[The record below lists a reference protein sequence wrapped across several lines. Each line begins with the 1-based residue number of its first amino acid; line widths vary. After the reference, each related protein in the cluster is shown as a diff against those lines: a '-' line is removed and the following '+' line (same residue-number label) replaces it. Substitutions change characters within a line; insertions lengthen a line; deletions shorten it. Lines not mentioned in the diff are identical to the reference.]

1 MYKILAIVV
10 AMMASVIN
18 VFAQAGEKV
27 DGFVS
32 SAVTTNTGNKS
43 VEMADALRAD
53 GKIWVV
59 VAVVGIILIGF
70 IVYLFT
76 VDSKLSKLEGRIADL
91 KSK

>member
-10 AMMASVIN
+10 VEMASIVK
-18 VFAQAGEKV
+18 VFAQAGEK
-27 DGFVS
+27 GEGLVS
-32 SAVTTNTGNKS
+32 SSVVSNAASQS
-43 VEMADALRAD
+43 VEMADGLRAD

-70 IVYLFT
+70 LVYLFT
-76 VDSKLSKLEGRIADL
+76 VDSKLNKLEDRMADL

>member
-32 SAVTTNTGNKS
+32 SSVTTKAASQS
-43 VEMADALRAD
+43 VEMADALRSD

-76 VDSKLSKLEGRIADL
+76 VDSKLSKLEGRITDL

>member
-10 AMMASVIN
+10 AMMASVVN
-18 VFAQAGEKV
+18 LFAQAGEKV
-27 DGFVS
+27 DEFVS
-32 SAVTTNTGNKS
+32 SSVTTNTGSQS

-76 VDSKLSKLEGRIADL
+76 VDSKLSKLESRIADL

>member
-1 MYKILAIVV
+1 MYKIFAFIV
-10 AMMASVIN
+10 ATMASVVN
-18 VFAQAGEKV
+18 LFAQAGEKV

-32 SAVTTNTGNKS
+32 SSVAKTTANNS

-59 VAVVGIILIGF
+59 VAVVGIILVGF
-70 IVYLFT
+70 LVYLYT
-76 VDSKLSKLEGRIADL
+76 VDSKLSKLESRMADL